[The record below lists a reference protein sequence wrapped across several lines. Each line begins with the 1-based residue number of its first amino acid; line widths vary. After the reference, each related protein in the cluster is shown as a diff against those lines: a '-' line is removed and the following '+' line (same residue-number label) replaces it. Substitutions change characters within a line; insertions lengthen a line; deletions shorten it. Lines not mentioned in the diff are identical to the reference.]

1 MRTVGLLIFLLIS
14 TQLQAQEV
22 NRYVV
27 FFADKANNPY
37 SLEEPEAFLSAR
49 ALLRRVAQGIE
60 LDERDLPVNP
70 GYVQEVKETGAGV
83 YFRSRWF
90 NAAFVE
96 ATAGQLAAIQNLGM
110 VQQVVYAAPGAKLSS
125 GQGNG
130 RIQGRLRFRN
140 NVRSQE
146 SLQNQFLGISQ
157 LQEAGFTGA
166 GKLIAVLDG
175 GFTAVDQLPYF
186 NHLFSSKLLLAQK
199 DFTTNSTD
207 VFRYSAHGTKALST
221 IAAIDSSTF
230 IGTAPLASFL
240 LAITEDV
247 SSEYVIEEYNWLV
260 AAEWADSVGADVITA
275 SLGYTTFDDAT
286 MNYTYEDMDG
296 QTTVSARAANL
307 ATQRGILVVTSA
319 GNSGNDPWRHIVTP
333 ADAFDILSVGA
344 VTAEKEVASFSSRGP
359 TPDGRTKPEVSALG
373 VQTIVANPVGG
384 FTTGNGTSFAAPQ
397 LAGFAAAVWQAFPDL
412 NNLELREAILDA
424 GSQEA
429 APNNDIG
436 WGVPD
441 FPSLEGLLL
450 PAEKEETEAPLLVY
464 PNPVYEGQVFI
475 RLALPQEP
483 VFASLYTASGVKVLE
498 KERLGMLP
506 GHFPLFQLDI
516 KNLRQGVY
524 FLHLNQ
530 GEDHYVHKIFKF

>member
-1 MRTVGLLIFLLIS
+1 MRILGLLIFLLF
-14 TQLQAQEV
+14 TAQLQAQEV

-27 FFADKANNPY
+27 FFTDKANTPY

-49 ALLRRVAQGIE
+49 AIQRRAAQEIE
-60 LDERDLPVNP
+60 LDETDLPVNP
-70 GYVQEVKETGAGV
+70 GYVQEVRETGAGV
-83 YFRSRWF
+83 FFRSRWF
-90 NAAFVE
+90 NAVFVE
-96 ATAGQLAAIQNLGM
+96 ATAEQLASIQNLTI
-110 VQQVVYAAPGAKLSS
+110 VQQVVYAAPGPKLST

-130 RIQGRLRFRN
+130 RLQARLRFRKN
-140 NVRSQE
+140 APLQE
-146 SLQNQFLGISQ
+146 STQNQLLGIPQ
-157 LQEAGFTGA
+157 MQEAGFTGE

-186 NHLFSSKLLLAQK
+186 SHLFSSKLLLAQK
-199 DFTTNSTD
+199 DFTTNTAD

-221 IAAIDSSTF
+221 IAAIDSSTL
-230 IGTAPLASFL
+230 IGTAPLASLL
-240 LAITEDV
+240 LAVTEDV
-247 SSEYVIEEYNWLV
+247 TSEYVIEEYNWLV
-260 AAEWADSVGADVITA
+260 AAEWADSAGADVITA
-275 SLGYTTFDDAT
+275 SLGYNTFDDAS
-286 MNYTYEDMDG
+286 MNYTYQEMDG
-296 QTTVSARAANL
+296 QTTVSARAANF

-319 GNSGNDPWRHIVTP
+319 GNSGNDPWRNIVTP

-359 TPDGRTKPEVSALG
+359 TADGRIKPEVSALG
-373 VQTIVANPVGG
+373 VQTVVANPTGG

-397 LAGFAAAVWQAFPDL
+397 LAGFAAAVWQAYPEF
-412 NNLELREAILDA
+412 NNLELREAILEA
-424 GSQEA
+424 GSQQA

-436 WGVPD
+436 WGIPY
-441 FPSLEGLLL
+441 FPQLQRMLL
-450 PAEKEETEAPLLVY
+450 PVEKEEIEAPLLVY

-498 KERLGMLP
+498 MERLGMLP
-506 GHFPLFQLDI
+506 GLFPLFQLDI